1 MIVYE
6 KGDVQRVSASELCSI
21 LNDWK
26 RQNKAISVEN
36 FGPGIRMP
44 PVYIKKYKTGIKGF
58 RNRNIHEYYL
68 DEFWARLFFGFDSE
82 DSKYNFFI
90 HLNQQMSE
98 YTDKDD
104 YYKRHEVKPYLYK
117 KTDNYETVSI
127 PTDNLHTEYCKHFV
141 MQVKL

>member
-6 KGDVQRVSASELCSI
+6 NGDVQRVSASELCSI

-58 RNRNIHEYYL
+58 RNRNTHEYYL

-98 YTDKDD
+98 YLLIYDFPSPTISPKSFTTCPANPKLYAKDC
-104 YYKRHEVKPYLYK
+104 
-117 KTDNYETVSI
+117 NI
-127 PTDNLHTEYCKHFV
+127 
-141 MQVKL
+141 